1 MSGLE
6 LCGNKAMDRARK
18 LEPLAKL
25 EPLSPRRPSMMD
37 PAFMKDAIPLVP
49 AGARP
54 SKGPCV
60 CSGDADHGGMR
71 WRKLA
76 SDAERQAMRFFVECM
91 LPPQLQPKGELGV
104 GDEAARFCDRPA
116 CVFAAFSAWWR
127 DCGRAEFLGPDDGGA
142 LGAYDSGWADEA
154 PEETK
159 ASTFGRTA
167 AMVADRYVNDGG
179 QRGSLVAQIARG
191 GHGRYLVVHVVGA
204 AKREGQTPEETA
216 RVFAPLIDAAK
227 RRGFDGAALA
237 LVGPGTPEALHGT
250 LHEEDSLAIAYA
262 KTLYPDFLEAAAP
275 RFKGPDVVF
284 AFHAAL
290 YGHAQWKRTIARL
303 LYTPAVLAIT
313 AYSLHEAALDFETLQ
328 DIALDTGNGNVTA
341 LVPAKPNPFGA
352 TSARTEGRAPNGLW
366 MDDNLA
372 ITVVQ
377 GAAPDI

>member
-1 MSGLE
+1 
-6 LCGNKAMDRARK
+6 MDRARK

-116 CVFAAFSAWWR
+116 C
-127 DCGRAEFLGPDDGGA
+127 
-142 LGAYDSGWADEA
+142 
-154 PEETK
+154 
-159 ASTFGRTA
+159 
-167 AMVADRYVNDGG
+167 
-179 QRGSLVAQIARG
+179 IARG

-216 RVFAPLIDAAK
+216 RVFAPLVDAAK